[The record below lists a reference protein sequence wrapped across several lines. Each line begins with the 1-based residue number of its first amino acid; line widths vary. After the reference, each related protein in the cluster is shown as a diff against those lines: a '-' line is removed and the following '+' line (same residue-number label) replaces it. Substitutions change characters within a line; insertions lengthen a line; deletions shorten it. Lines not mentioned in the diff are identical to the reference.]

1 MNGKG
6 DKPRNCFS
14 RQFKDNYESINWN
27 TTAESKF
34 SDTKETNGTDKRI
47 LQNMPNSER
56 SSSERSMDGQQ

>member
-27 TTAESKF
+27 TTSESKF
-34 SDTKETNGTDKRI
+34 SDTKDNNGTDKRN
-47 LQNMPNSER
+47 LQNLPDSER
-56 SSSERSMDGQQ
+56 ISSERGLDEQQ